1 MNAVASGSTPPTPG
15 PLVACLAF
23 LLVVWEPVSFA
34 LTASSSLGR
43 LAGFGLPAFAL
54 LAARVAVTGFGIVV
68 GRALWAGTP
77 HAPRAARLWLVL
89 ASLVLV
95 ATFATPYFPSNRLP
109 GTKGPLLALLLLHH
123 LAWYLYLLRSRRVR
137 AAFAEVDADGR
148 VATGRA
154 VA

>member
-1 MNAVASGSTPPTPG
+1 MNAVPSGPTRPTPG

-43 LAGFGLPAFAL
+43 LVGFGLPAFAL
-54 LAARVAVTGFGIVV
+54 LGARVAVIGFGIVA
-68 GRALWAGTP
+68 GRALWQGAP
-77 HAPRAARLWLVL
+77 HGPRAARLWLVL
-89 ASLVLV
+89 ASLILV
-95 ATFATPYFPSNRLP
+95 VTFATPYFPSNRLP
-109 GTKGPLLALLLLHH
+109 GTKGPLLTLLLLHH

-137 AAFAEVDADGR
+137 AAFAETDADGR
-148 VATGRA
+148 GVTGRV